1 MSQAPGPGQGYYS
14 YEIISDQPTYEQA
27 IKPLGSQ
34 GSGFPGILMGIGAL
48 GEGIGNLV
56 RGIRGEAP
64 APPGLATQKLYDYL
78 NPDKQDS
85 SLAALLEKLLTERK
99 DDVELAVKSGSTD
112 ISKAGNIYS

>member
-34 GSGFPGILMGIGAL
+34 GSSLPGVLMGIGAL
-48 GEGIGNLV
+48 GEGIGRLV
-56 RGIRGEAP
+56 QGIRGDLPP

-85 SLAALLEKLLTERK
+85 SLAALLEKLLTDKK
-99 DDVELAVKSGSTD
+99 DDVELVLKPGTTD
-112 ISKAGNIYS
+112 ISKTGNI